1 MIRTQ
6 FIFALLPFL
15 AVLQVVAQQ
24 RPAADVILTNA
35 KIWTVDPERPTA
47 EAVAII
53 GDRIVAVG
61 SAAEIDRWRG
71 SATKIIDG
79 GGKLVLPGFNDAHV
93 HFSTG
98 GRQLDSVDLRD
109 ATSQEEFRKRI
120 AERAKH
126 NPKEW
131 MTGGD
136 WDDQKW
142 TPAKLPTKEL
152 IDPVTPNTP
161 VFVNRYDEHMAL
173 ANSVALKIA
182 GIAKATKAPP
192 GGEI

>member
-1 MIRTQ
+1 MFRKLSFGTL
-6 FIFALLPFL
+6 FLLLISAIYAF
-15 AVLQVVAQQ
+15 AQQ

-61 SAAEIDRWRG
+61 SAADIDRWRG

-93 HFSTG
+93 HFTDG

-109 ATSQEEFRKRI
+109 APSQEEFRKRI
-120 AERAKH
+120 
-126 NPKEW
+126 
-131 MTGGD
+131 
-136 WDDQKW
+136 
-142 TPAKLPTKEL
+142 
-152 IDPVTPNTP
+152 
-161 VFVNRYDEHMAL
+161 
-173 ANSVALKIA
+173 
-182 GIAKATKAPP
+182 
-192 GGEI
+192 